1 MSPIRITP
9 TRPVVAAPRS
19 SAIKM
24 SSNDPTQQVEK
35 LSSSQFKLSGVGSN
49 RGTKPSVLTVTV
61 GGKTIRVPINGGQN
75 PGKTAALLQNSLP
88 PTHEMEFRLTH
99 RHLSSDVIID
109 IRKKPA
115 GKIPNVTVQGNDP
128 VQRLTSLARN
138 KFEIS
143 GIASNN
149 GIIQSFVN
157 VTVDGKSAKVLLNG
171 GETTEA
177 TAKKIAAALPK
188 GYKATVARNP
198 FPPYARVDVR
208 AWPVTV
214 TITRTKT

>member
-1 MSPIRITP
+1 
-9 TRPVVAAPRS
+9 VVTAPKS

-24 SSNDPTQQVEK
+24 SSNDPTQHVEK
-35 LSSSQFKLSGVGSN
+35 LSPSQFKISGVGSN
-49 RGTKPSVLTVTV
+49 RGTKASVLTVTV
-61 GGKTIRVPINGGQN
+61 GGKTIRVPIGGGQN
-75 PGKTAALLQNSLP
+75 PGQTAALLQKSLP

-115 GKIPNVTVQGNDP
+115 ASKIPNVTVQSNDP
-128 VQRLTSLARN
+128 GQRLTSLARN

-143 GIASNN
+143 GIATNN

-157 VTVDGKSAKVLLNG
+157 VAVDGKSAKVFLNG
-171 GETTEA
+171 GETTEE

-188 GYKATVARNP
+188 GYKATVERKP
-198 FPPYARVDVR
+198 IPPYARVDLR